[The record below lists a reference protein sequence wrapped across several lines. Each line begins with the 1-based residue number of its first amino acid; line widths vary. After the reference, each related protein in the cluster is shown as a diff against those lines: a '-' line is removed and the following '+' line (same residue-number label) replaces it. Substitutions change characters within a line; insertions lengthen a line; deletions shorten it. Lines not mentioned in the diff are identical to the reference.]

1 MDSEGNE
8 FQQIKLDIKH
18 QYKGE
23 VSEVIFSHFHDGV
36 SCKGKD
42 FFFGQEYVV
51 VTENDN
57 WIHGLCSGTQSVGH
71 RFKSDLELKSGLA
84 KLSPNKPFKQDK

>member
-1 MDSEGNE
+1 VDTAGNE
-8 FQQIKLDIKH
+8 FQQIELDIKH

-23 VSEVIFSHFHDGV
+23 VSKVIFSHFHDGV
-36 SCKGKD
+36 SCKGKN

-51 VTENDN
+51 VTETDN

-71 RFKSDLELKSGLA
+71 GFKSGLELKSGLA
-84 KLSPNKPFKQDK
+84 KLSPNKPLKQDK